1 MLFSATSPVIPFGAS
16 PYWNRCSELKNISVA
31 SSQVTFACRS
41 TTAGGRTHS
50 AIAPVSSLTSR
61 RSGHRLTRR
70 WGGKEL
76 TQLIASRLVCCR
88 RCNGVLDKV
97 WIELVLLLLFF
108 FCEVTLYTL
117 QAGAWFYCVGRN
129 VRRCIHA
136 NGERVLIALRAAVSA
151 WFARMTRSRK
161 SSWTRGAMSSACV
174 QVRVNSRKYCS
185 VSRRWRNLSQNC
197 VYFRHVSC
205 AVALF
210 RHKQQL
216 SIALCRVATSH
227 CLGMAVIRTM
237 RWIGGCRGSR
247 PQPMVGA

>member
-1 MLFSATSPVIPFGAS
+1 MEMLFSATSPVIPFGAS

-41 TTAGGRTHS
+41 TTSGGRTHS

-108 FCEVTLYTL
+108 FAKLHCTSCKPVRGSIAWGETCGAVTASACWSL
-117 QAGAWFYCVGRN
+117 CVPQS
-129 VRRCIHA
+129 VRGLRVWLVVESRVEPVEQC
-136 NGERVLIALRAAVSA
+136 RVLACRSESTREDTAVFLEDDVIFRRTVSIFATFLAQSHSFVTNSNCQLR
-151 WFARMTRSRK
+151 F
-161 SSWTRGAMSSACV
+161 
-174 QVRVNSRKYCS
+174 
-185 VSRRWRNLSQNC
+185 
-197 VYFRHVSC
+197 
-205 AVALF
+205 VA
-210 RHKQQL
+210 
-216 SIALCRVATSH
+216 
-227 CLGMAVIRTM
+227 
-237 RWIGGCRGSR
+237 
-247 PQPMVGA
+247 